1 MATPRQVSATVD
13 RLLQW
18 KKRNDA
24 KREVRA
30 KLQEDERVEE
40 EEYYLSL
47 SKALPQNRVEA
58 AAIRNYRAAG
68 ELRWKKQML
77 QAIAEQQQLEEEAE
91 CAFRPRLEAR
101 PRQSARSIETKST
114 CCRPSCAAAAA
125 RADLGKVPPCRYRQ
139 AATEVKEDVFER
151 LYKPHAESA
160 ADVATAAPQHITV
173 VKQISIETETAF
185 VTRQEHDQIDR
196 QHRRVQLAAMQR
208 FPHKPKL
215 SRHTQEI
222 CAAQRNHDM
231 DKLTD
236 HCRRHHERLD
246 ACTRQVRYTVP
257 PSSSGSCNQ
266 SYVSSIPFSL
276 LIEALDQQEQRMRFI
291 IKCA

>member
-160 ADVATAAPQHITV
+160 AD
-173 VKQISIETETAF
+173 
-185 VTRQEHDQIDR
+185 EHDQIDR